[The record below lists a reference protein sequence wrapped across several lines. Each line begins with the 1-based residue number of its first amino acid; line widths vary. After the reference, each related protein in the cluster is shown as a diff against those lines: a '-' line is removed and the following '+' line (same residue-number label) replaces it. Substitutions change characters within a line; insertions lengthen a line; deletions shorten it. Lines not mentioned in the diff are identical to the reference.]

1 MQIGV
6 LTHNYPRYRGDF
18 VGNFI
23 EASCRELARQGQR
36 VTVLAPFDPAYDRPL
51 REGFD
56 EGQVELLLYR
66 YVWPRHLHR
75 VGYGRSMKSDR
86 ALRFE
91 GYLLSPA
98 MIAAGVADT

>member
-1 MQIGV
+1 MASTPFSPAFMQIGV

-51 REGFD
+51 REPFG
-56 EGQVELLLYR
+56 EGRVEIDHPESL
-66 YVWPRHLHR
+66 
-75 VGYGRSMKSDR
+75 
-86 ALRFE
+86 FE
-91 GYLLSPA
+91 KFLCYCIPA
-98 MIAAGVADT
+98 SGKLM